1 MKQLNSKPYGY
12 WNIKENCFEEA
23 KKYKNKFELDRK
35 SSGCYQGAVRNG
47 WLDEIANLYF
57 DDSVHYMGYNEPINC
72 VYIYEYKDLNSF
84 YVGRTNNI
92 KRRNK
97 QHCNGYLHRD
107 GSRTY
112 DIVYKFAKNNNIN
125 IPKPIILEDKL
136 TAEQSQDREDY
147 WKKFYI
153 EKGMK
158 CLNKGAT
165 GIGKGSLGATFKWD
179 YESCKKETAKYS
191 SRQEL
196 RKYNQSVYNSCLK
209 NGWLED
215 FFDDWAKRKD
225 KYWDGI
231 DNVLNAAKECTGAK
245 DMVRKYGGAYNSARK
260 HGWLNLLEYN
270 KNPDYRM

>member
-1 MKQLNSKPYGY
+1 MKENNVKPYGY
-12 WNIKENCFEEA
+12 WNDKNHCLEEA
-23 KKYKNKFELDRK
+23 KKYKNKFELQRK
-35 SSGCYQGAVRNG
+35 CNGCYRSAIRNG
-47 WLDEIANLYF
+47 WLDDVASLY
-57 DDSVHYMGYNEPINC
+57 DNSIQYMRYDEPVNC
-72 VYIYEYKDLNSF
+72 IYVYEYKDLNHF

-112 DIVYKFAKNNNIN
+112 DIVYKFAKNNNIS

-165 GIGKGSLGATFKWD
+165 GIGKGSLGATVRWTYDEF
-179 YESCKKETAKYS
+179 CKEALKYS
-191 SRQEL
+191 YKTEM
-196 RKYNQSVYNSCLK
+196 KYKNQSAYKAGVH
-209 NGWLED
+209 NGWINIPFENR
-215 FFDDWAKRKD
+215 KKKD
-225 KYWDGI
+225 KYWDNI
-231 DNVLNAAKECTGAK
+231 DNVLDAAKNSMGAK
-245 DMVRKYGGAYNSARK
+245 DMIKKYGGAYNSARK